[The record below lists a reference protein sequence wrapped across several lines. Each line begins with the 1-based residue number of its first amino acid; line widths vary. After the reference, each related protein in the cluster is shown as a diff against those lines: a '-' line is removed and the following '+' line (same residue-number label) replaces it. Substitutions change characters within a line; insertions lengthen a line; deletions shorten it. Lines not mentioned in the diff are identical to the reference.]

1 MRISPSGLL
10 LAIAT
15 LWVIIVGSARTV
27 HLPGGA
33 ISRPT
38 DPYQI
43 GYGMHVAVAEHMHLV
58 EDAGFTY
65 VKAYLSW
72 ANSEPE
78 KGRYQWHYSLSGG
91 DAHNIA
97 THAQRSG
104 LKLIVRVDTPPDWAA
119 AGTGNR
125 PPDNLSDF
133 ADFMAALA
141 RYLRGWVLAYEI
153 YNEPNLSGEWGGQ
166 PPDPE
171 RYAAMLRE
179 VYPAIKSADPDALVI
194 SAGMATTAGD
204 GGVTSMDDLEFIR
217 RMYRAGA
224 KGYFD
229 VLGSHPYAFGSSPAM
244 ESDDGIA
251 DFLRPEEQRAVML
264 EFGDDSPIW
273 ATEFGWPIDPAEL
286 GREEY
291 LAHPAW
297 AGWRWQ
303 VRVPGPPGRVSRGR
317 LRLRSQ
323 KLALDGRDG
332 ALQPGFQ
339 RRTLVHRTRAYALLL
354 YCEPRP
360 IRPAGLRLTPRHG
373 EAVPPFHTITTVLT
387 YRRRQRRPLYRRR

>member
-1 MRISPSGLL
+1 MGSPLRISPSGLL
-10 LAIAT
+10 LAIAI

-27 HLPGGA
+27 HLTGGA

-224 KGYFD
+224 AGYFD

-251 DFLRPEEQRAVML
+251 DFLRPEEQRALML

-291 LAHPAW
+291 LAHPSW
-297 AGWRWQ
+297 AGLSWQ
-303 VRVPGPPGRVSRGR
+303 VVSQARQAEY
-317 LRLRSQ
+317 LE
-323 KLALDGRDG
+323 A
-332 ALQPGFQ
+332 
-339 RRTLVHRTRAYALLL
+339 AYAYARRNWPWMGVMVLFNLDFSAAPW
-354 YCEPRP
+354 YSEPEPMRYFSIVNP
-360 IRPAGLRLTPRHG
+360 DLSGRPAYASLRDM
-373 EAVPPFHTITTVLT
+373 EK
-387 YRRRQRRPLYRRR
+387 LYRPSIQ